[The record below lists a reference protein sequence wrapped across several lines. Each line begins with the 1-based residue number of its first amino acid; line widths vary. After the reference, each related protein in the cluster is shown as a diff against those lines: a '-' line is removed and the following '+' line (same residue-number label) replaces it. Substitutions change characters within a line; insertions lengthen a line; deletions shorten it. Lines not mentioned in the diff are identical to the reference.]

1 VPFVLAGYGLRGLN
15 EPDEGRYALIALAL
29 ADGRSGWWLPQM
41 SDYLHLDKPPLA
53 YGLTAL
59 ALRLFGPGEWAARLP
74 SAFGAVA
81 ALGGLAFSFILATR
95 ARQVEVGLSSVT
107 VPAGLFATHEVTIPF
122 RHIQSTL
129 SERGRGGLQLT
140 ILHRGR
146 TTIVPAACLPKPHGL
161 AELRDL
167 ILQRTAQI
175 GRGETPHLRVNSRS
189 AAATPRAQMPATFG
203 RRRDAMAGRAR

>member
-1 VPFVLAGYGLRGLN
+1 MNAITMPYHPKPAVIAALGLVFV
-15 EPDEGRYALIALAL
+15 ALGGAAV
-29 ADGRSGWWLPQM
+29 
-41 SDYLHLDKPPLA
+41 PLA
-53 YGLTAL
+53 MRGHLAAAILCAL
-59 ALRLFGPGEWAARLP
+59 
-74 SAFGAVA
+74 A
-81 ALGGLAFSFILATR
+81 ALGGLACSVILATR